1 LEELDVN
8 SMTGYASHSFEYE
21 EYTVFIEIRSL
32 NNKFL
37 DIKFKLP
44 FYLVFLE
51 ENLRRIMK
59 EYVKRGKVD
68 VFVKVVAKEIMERK
82 LLKEMFEKY
91 RDIIREIEDETEHHL
106 MVSLSELLALR
117 SFFSGTD
124 EGVRISIPEKE
135 FIKMYRITVVE
146 FQKSRNAEGEMTK
159 AELIEYVR
167 EVESFLQ
174 KVESE
179 YPPVVDKYKEQ
190 LRGKIRELIDSQ
202 LDETRLIMEIA
213 LFANK
218 VDISE
223 EISRIKGHLKK
234 IEVTIQKDRAN
245 GRELDFI
252 LQEVNR
258 EINTIGSK
266 VPDYSVSENVV
277 DMKTVLEKIISIRK
291 CRRYEDSS

>member
-1 LEELDVN
+1 MN
-8 SMTGYASHSFEYE
+8 SMTGYASYSFEYE

-37 DIKFKLP
+37 DIKFKIP
-44 FYLVFLE
+44 FYLEFLE
-51 ENLRRIMK
+51 ETLRRIMK
-59 EYVKRGKVD
+59 EYVKRGKID
-68 VFVKVVAKEIMERK
+68 VFVKVVAKEKMERK

-91 RDIIREIEDETEHHL
+91 RGIISEIEDEAEHHL
-106 MVSLSELLALR
+106 MVSLSELITLR

-124 EGVRISIPEKE
+124 EGVRISIPEE
-135 FIKMYRITVVE
+135 ELIKMYRTTVQE
-146 FQKSRNAEGEMTK
+146 FQKSRNAEGEMTR
-159 AELIEYVR
+159 AELIEYVE

-179 YPPVVDKYKEQ
+179 YPPVIDKHKEQ
-190 LRGKIRELIDSQ
+190 LRRKIRELIDSQ
-202 LDETRLIMEIA
+202 LDETRLMMEIA

-234 IEVTIQKDRAN
+234 IKVTLQKDRAN

-277 DMKTVLEKIISIRK
+277 EMKMILEKIKEQVRNI
-291 CRRYEDSS
+291 E